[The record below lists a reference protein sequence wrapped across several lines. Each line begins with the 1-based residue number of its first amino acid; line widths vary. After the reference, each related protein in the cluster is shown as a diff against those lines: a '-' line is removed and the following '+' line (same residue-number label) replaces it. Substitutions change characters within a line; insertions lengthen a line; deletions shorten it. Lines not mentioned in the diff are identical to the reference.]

1 MSEEENKKLLDE
13 YKEIKDS
20 ISEFMN
26 MLKELGLE
34 LNEDG
39 DLIDSKT
46 KKLVMGGYED
56 E

>member
-1 MSEEENKKLLDE
+1 MSEEDKELLEE
-13 YKEIKDS
+13 YKEIRDS

-46 KKLVMGGYED
+46 KKLVMGGSED

>member
-13 YKEIKDS
+13 YKEVRES
-20 ISEFMN
+20 IESFMN

-46 KKLVMGGYED
+46 KKLVMGGDDD

>member
-13 YKEIKDS
+13 YKEIRDS

-39 DLIDSKT
+39 EIIDPKT
-46 KKLVMGGYED
+46 KKLVMGGDDD

>member
-1 MSEEENKKLLDE
+1 MSEEENKKILDE
-13 YKEIKDS
+13 YKEIRDS

-39 DLIDSKT
+39 EIIDSKT

>member
-13 YKEIKDS
+13 YKEIRDS

-34 LNEDG
+34 LNENG
-39 DLIDSKT
+39 EIIDSKT
-46 KKLVMGGYED
+46 KKLVMGGDDD

>member
-1 MSEEENKKLLDE
+1 MSEEDKELLEE
-13 YKEIKDS
+13 YKEIRDS